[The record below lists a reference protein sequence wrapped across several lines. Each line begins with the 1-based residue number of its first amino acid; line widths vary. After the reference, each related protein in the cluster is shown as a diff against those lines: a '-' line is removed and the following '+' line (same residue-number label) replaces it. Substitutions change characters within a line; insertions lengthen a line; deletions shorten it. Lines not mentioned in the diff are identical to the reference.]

1 MQAVQGEIRA
11 NKGGRRNVD
20 QRIMQKGKSQ
30 KQNQQKREQRGVLLR
45 PLTIRKKK
53 SSRCHSNSQIKAHA
67 DGKKR
72 NSVTEAKHG
81 HNDLTKRGSEM
92 NKKKQPKLET
102 VKERMEERN
111 TMEKKRNV
119 MP

>member
-1 MQAVQGEIRA
+1 
-11 NKGGRRNVD
+11 
-20 QRIMQKGKSQ
+20 
-30 KQNQQKREQRGVLLR
+30 
-45 PLTIRKKK
+45 
-53 SSRCHSNSQIKAHA
+53 
-67 DGKKR
+67 
-72 NSVTEAKHG
+72 
-81 HNDLTKRGSEM
+81 M

>member
-1 MQAVQGEIRA
+1 MIKGSCKKERVK
-11 NKGGRRNVD
+11 NKIN
-20 QRIMQKGKSQ
+20 
-30 KQNQQKREQRGVLLR
+30 KRGSREVLLR